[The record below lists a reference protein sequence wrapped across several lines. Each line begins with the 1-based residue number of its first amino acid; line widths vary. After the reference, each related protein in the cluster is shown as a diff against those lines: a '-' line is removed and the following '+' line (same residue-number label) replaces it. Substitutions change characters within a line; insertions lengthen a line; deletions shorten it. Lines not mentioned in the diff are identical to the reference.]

1 MALITCK
8 NLKLGYGGR
17 AIIDGLNFDD
27 HSNYDKLIEEAIDKA
42 IAMRD
47 VFKNRLK

>member
-1 MALITCK
+1 MEWLRLEKSKASRILYK
-8 NLKLGYGGR
+8 
-17 AIIDGLNFDD
+17 IDGLNFDD